1 MSKGVCGKGWRTG
14 EKMRRAPPSDVTYL
28 EQFFPPVADLQF
40 AYPHFPNAA
49 GRYGG
54 TTRTDRA
61 SFLLPRKKPAKDF
74 PDFGAHTGSS
84 SDGMARIT
92 PAVAW
97 SVRRAQSHPL
107 SLANTPAHDQSR
119 LCRIV
124 MVTVGGQSPSF
135 SLVSDRPSDERWVL
149 AEFISDLL
157 TKRAESL
164 HSKHSLLFVDV
175 GSGSGEPTSVTS
187 YLHSALGGRGICIEP
202 RADAQSALRRNRPE
216 CEVHQVALGDARRSA
231 DLHVAADPEHSVV
244 PTMDDRCY
252 GHSERSE
259 RSYLVSVLPLTE
271 LLFEATV
278 IGDATHRNYD
288 PDESYEVMSADF
300 QRCARRCFRA
310 YHWRRAKNQ
319 CSAEGCS
326 GIVFPR
332 NATMGDGCNIHCRAG
347 ELRKVHGAVDTGE
360 HFWVRSADPPSL
372 RTEQVAY
379 LHIDI
384 HGEGMPVIRGTML
397 PTPPGRPARLR
408 RSSFLLPFLDRAG
421 RFRPGRRRRGRR
433 ATHRSLEVRE
443 D

>member
-1 MSKGVCGKGWRTG
+1 
-14 EKMRRAPPSDVTYL
+14 
-28 EQFFPPVADLQF
+28 
-40 AYPHFPNAA
+40 
-49 GRYGG
+49 
-54 TTRTDRA
+54 
-61 SFLLPRKKPAKDF
+61 
-74 PDFGAHTGSS
+74 
-84 SDGMARIT
+84 
-92 PAVAW
+92 
-97 SVRRAQSHPL
+97 
-107 SLANTPAHDQSR
+107 
-119 LCRIV
+119 
-124 MVTVGGQSPSF
+124 MVTVGAQSPSF

-175 GSGSGEPTSVTS
+175 GSGTGEPTSVTS

-252 GHSERSE
+252 GHSARSE

-288 PDESYEVMSADF
+288 PDRDESYEVMSADSDF

-332 NATMGDGCNIHCRAG
+332 NATIGDGCRMHCRAG
-347 ELRKVHGAVDTGE
+347 ELRKAHGVADT
-360 HFWVRSADPPSL
+360 FWVHTRLVCGRIKSRTCTSTSTGRGCLLSA
-372 RTEQVAY
+372 
-379 LHIDI
+379 
-384 HGEGMPVIRGTML
+384 
-397 PTPPGRPARLR
+397 
-408 RSSFLLPFLDRAG
+408 
-421 RFRPGRRRRGRR
+421 
-433 ATHRSLEVRE
+433 VR
-443 D
+443 